1 MRLTVVGCA
10 GSYPGPESAAS
21 CYLLEASYE
30 GRTFRLLLDLGN
42 GAIGPLQRYAQLDE
56 IDAVALSHLHADHC
70 LDLCAFYVVRKYHP
84 DGPMRQLPVY
94 GPEGTADRMARAYDI
109 APDPGMTAEFDF
121 VTFPAEPFDVGPFT
135 VTARRVEHPVPAY
148 ALRVSDGRAAVTY
161 SGDTGPCSSLDEVA
175 KDCDLLLAEASFVDG
190 EDNPDALHM
199 TGRDAAETA
208 ERAGVGQL
216 VLTHIPAWYAPERV
230 LAEARPHFSG
240 DTSLAS
246 PGAVY
251 DV

>member
-21 CYLLEASYE
+21 CYLLEAPYE

-42 GAIGPLQRYAQLDE
+42 GAIGPLQKHAPLDE

-84 DGPMRQLPVY
+84 DGPMRRLPVY
-94 GPEGTADRMARAYDI
+94 APEGAADRMARAYDI
-109 APDPGMTAEFDF
+109 APDPGMTQEFDF
-121 VTFPAEPFDVGPFT
+121 LTFPDEPFEVGPFT

-148 ALRVSDGRAAVTY
+148 ALRISDGRAAITY

-190 EDNPDALHM
+190 DDNPDSLHM

-216 VLTHIPAWYAPERV
+216 VLTHIPAWYAPARV
-230 LAEARPHFSG
+230 LAEATPHFSG
-240 DTSLAS
+240 DTTLAF

>member
-10 GSYPGPESAAS
+10 GSYPGPESPAS
-21 CYLLEASYE
+21 CYLLEAPHE

-42 GAIGPLQRYAQLDE
+42 GAIGPLQKHAPLDE

-84 DGPMRQLPVY
+84 DGPMRRLPVY
-94 GPEGTADRMARAYDI
+94 APEGAADRMARAYDI
-109 APDPGMTAEFDF
+109 PPDPGMKQEFDF
-121 VTFPAEPFDVGPFT
+121 RRFPDEPFEVGPFT

-148 ALRVSDGRAAVTY
+148 ALRISDGRAAITY

-190 EDNPDALHM
+190 DDNPDSLHM

-208 ERAGVGQL
+208 ERAGVGRL
-216 VLTHIPAWYAPERV
+216 VLTHIPAWYSPERV

-240 DTSLAS
+240 DTALAF

>member
-10 GSYPGPESAAS
+10 GSFPGPESAAS
-21 CYLLEASYE
+21 CYLLEAPYE

-42 GAIGPLQRYAQLDE
+42 GAIGPLQRHARLDE
-56 IDAVALSHLHADHC
+56 IDGVALSHLHADHC

-84 DGPMRQLPVY
+84 DGPMRRVPVY

-109 APDPGMTAEFDF
+109 PPDPGMTAEFDF
-121 VTFPAEPFDVGPFT
+121 VTFPTEPFDVGPFT

-148 ALRVSDGRAAVTY
+148 ALRVTDGRATVVY

-190 EDNPDALHM
+190 EDNPDALHL
-199 TGRDAAETA
+199 TGRDAAEAA
-208 ERAGVGQL
+208 ERAGVGRL
-216 VLTHIPAWYAPERV
+216 VLTHIPPWYAPERV
-230 LAEARPHFSG
+230 LSEAKPHFSG
-240 DTSLAS
+240 VTALAF